1 MSGTMGMIDPTDDR
15 VLVAYADGELGVMEA
30 IAVEAALERDPMLQ
44 ARLADLRDSAALL
57 RSAYGPVVD
66 EAVPAHLRA
75 LVEAVPV
82 DGPVGASS
90 PVSSP
95 ANDNTAGAGW
105 AGFGLR
111 GFMRV
116 AAAVALVLA
125 GAAGGWVAGTQRGP
139 ARMVE
144 LDSGAQAAA
153 TMLMQRSLEN
163 LVSGASDIWRDPQ
176 SGATLAVT
184 PVRTFKDS
192 DDRYCREY
200 RETLSRGGE
209 QVLLRFGVACRDGQ
223 GRWNSRFHVVPG
235 ADPPEELAH

>member
-1 MSGTMGMIDPTDDR
+1 MSGSMGMVDPADDR
-15 VLVAYADGELGVMEA
+15 VLVAYADGELGVMES
-30 IAVEAALERDPMLQ
+30 IAVEAALERDAALR
-44 ARLADLRDSAALL
+44 ARLADLRASAILL
-57 RSAYGPVVD
+57 RAAYGPVAD

-82 DGPVGASS
+82 TGGA
-90 PVSSP
+90 VA
-95 ANDNTAGAGW
+95 ANDNAAGRSW
-105 AGFGLR
+105 RMLP
-111 GFMRV
+111 RV
-116 AAAVALVLA
+116 AAAVALLLA
-125 GAAGGWVAGTQRGP
+125 GAAGGWMAGTQRGSSQV
-139 ARMVE
+139 AQ
-144 LDSGAQAAA
+144 LDTATQVAA

-163 LVSGASDIWRDPQ
+163 LVSGASDVWRDPQ

-209 QVLLRFGVACRDGQ
+209 QVLLRLGVACRDGQ
-223 GRWNSRFHVVPG
+223 GRWHSRFHVVPG

>member
-1 MSGTMGMIDPTDDR
+1 MNGTRGMIDPTDDR
-15 VLVAYADGELGVMEA
+15 VLVAYADGELGVMES
-30 IAVEAALERDPMLQ
+30 IVVEGALEHDAPLRS
-44 ARLADLRDSAALL
+44 RLADLRDSAALL
-57 RSAYGPVVD
+57 RAAYGPVAE

-75 LVEAVPV
+75 LVEAAPV
-82 DGPVGASS
+82 TMPANAVAA
-90 PVSSP
+90 P
-95 ANDNTAGAGW
+95 ANDNAAGRSW
-105 AGFGLR
+105 PLLLR
-111 GFMRV
+111 A
-116 AAAVALVLA
+116 AAAVVLLLA

-139 ARMVE
+139 AQVAD
-144 LDSGAQAAA
+144 LDAVTKAAA
-153 TMLMQRSLEN
+153 AMLVQRSLEN
-163 LVSGASDIWRDPQ
+163 LVSGASDLWRDPQ

-209 QVLLRFGVACRDGQ
+209 HVRLRLGVACRDEQ